1 MKKIA
6 LFCIFY
12 TFCFCGQISIKSSSP
27 SSSSSYNSKFDEPK
41 YNGAVPPR
49 FDEGSQDYQ
58 KGSYEHDKKRAPH
71 DLYSDYPSRAV
82 R

>member
-6 LFCIFY
+6 LFCAFC

-27 SSSSSYNSKFDEPK
+27 SGNSYNSKFDEPK
-41 YNGAVPPR
+41 YNGTVPPR
-49 FDEGSQDYQ
+49 FDESWQDYE
-58 KGSYEHDKKRAPH
+58 KGSYEHDKKRSPSN
-71 DLYSDYPSRAV
+71 LYSDYPSRAV